1 MRQALLLACIGVP
14 LGIAV
19 AAAGAKIVSGF
30 LAGVSATDPIS
41 FALSVAV
48 IVAVSFLAAYVP
60 ARRAVR
66 IDPVEALRY
75 E

>member
-1 MRQALLLACIGVP
+1 LRQAALLTSIGVP
-14 LGIAV
+14 LGIAL
-19 AAAGAKIVSGF
+19 AAVGAKIVSGF
-30 LAGVSATDPIS
+30 LVGVSTADPIS
-41 FALSVAV
+41 FAVSVAV
-48 IVAVSFLAAYVP
+48 IVAVTFFAAYVP